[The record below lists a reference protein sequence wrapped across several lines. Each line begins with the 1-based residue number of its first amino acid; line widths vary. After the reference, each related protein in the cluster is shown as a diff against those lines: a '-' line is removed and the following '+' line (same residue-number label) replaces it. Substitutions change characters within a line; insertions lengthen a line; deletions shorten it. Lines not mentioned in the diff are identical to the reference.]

1 MFTKRSPWKLT
12 LLTCLCLVI
21 GLAGYQPARAE
32 QAALPLAQAPNPGT
46 DEKVQA
52 LAKAVNAWTE
62 TLQPTP
68 EPTIPPRPNPDL
80 GVFLTFDDGPDPK
93 WTPQV
98 LDLLTRYGAVAT
110 FYMIGRN
117 ATSFPELVLDLA
129 EHGQYLGNHTYNHAD
144 LAKLGYSGFYAE
156 VIDTTEAIEQALN
169 GHPELLGQVTPCLRP
184 PYGSV
189 GGEVNNYAYRMGYA
203 VSMWQL
209 DTSDWASPDPA
220 EILDNV
226 VQNVA
231 PNKVILMH
239 DGGEYRTNTIE
250 ALGLVLHELTLE
262 GYQFLPL
269 CTAQGQ
275 AYTY

>member
-1 MFTKRSPWKLT
+1 MFRKHLT
-12 LLTCLCLVI
+12 QLLGILLAL
-21 GLAGYQPARAE
+21 GLLAAGSGHLPARAE
-32 QAALPLAQAPNPGT
+32 SLGELPYQAPDPGT
-46 DEKVQA
+46 TVAIGDLDA
-52 LAKAVNAWTE
+52 LVSKWTAPE
-62 TLQPTP
+62 TAAPQPTVLP
-68 EPTIPPRPNPDL
+68 GPKPDFA
-80 GVFLTFDDGPDPK
+80 VYLTFDDGPDPK
-93 WTPQV
+93 WTPKV
-98 LDLLTRYGAVAT
+98 LDLLTRYHAAAVFYMLGKNVAT
-110 FYMIGRN
+110 
-117 ATSFPELVLDLA
+117 FPELVLQMA
-129 EHGQYLGNHTYNHAD
+129 ENGQFLGNHSYNHAD
-144 LAKLGYSGFYAE
+144 LAKLDYGNFYAE
-156 VIDTTEAIEQALN
+156 VKDTTEAIEQALS

-189 GGEVNNYAYRMGYA
+189 GGEVYNYAYRMGYA